1 MSIQLKQALETLR
14 KGQLIVYPTDTL
26 YALGADAYNQDAIEA
41 VFRLK
46 RRPFSLPLP
55 VAVGTIEQIK
65 EIAVL
70 TPLAK
75 KIITYFLPGSL
86 TIVVEKKSVL
96 PDLLTG
102 NKKTVAIRIPND
114 VIALE
119 LVKAFGPL
127 TVTSANIHKEKT
139 LYSVDEIQTIFSPGD
154 VSYYIDDG
162 PRSAQPSTIIDC
174 TKVPPKILREGSISL
189 DDIVSKV

>member
-1 MSIQLKQALETLR
+1 MSIQLKNALEILR

-75 KIITYFLPGSL
+75 KIITHFLPGSL
-86 TIVVEKKSVL
+86 TIVVEKKPVL

-102 NKKTVAIRIPND
+102 NKRTVAIRIPND
-114 VIALE
+114 MIALE

-127 TVTSANIHKEKT
+127 TVTSANIHTEKT
-139 LYSVDEIQTIFSPGD
+139 LYSVDEIQTIFSPRD

-174 TKVPPKILREGSISL
+174 TKDPPKILREGSISL
-189 DDIVSKV
+189 NDIVSRV